1 MLRRRPPQIDPLA
14 RQAVLGMAG
23 CRVAIGAA
31 TFLATGPA
39 MRAGGLGEANAT
51 ARAVG
56 KVAGGRDLA
65 LGLLT
70 FAVRDDRQ
78 MLATVALT
86 AALCDAADAAAF
98 SFAAAEPETRT
109 GGVLGVLAGGAAAL
123 LGLWAFRRLS

>member
-1 MLRRRPPQIDPLA
+1 VLRRRPEIDPLA

-39 MRAGGLGEANAT
+39 MRAGGLGEADAT
-51 ARAVG
+51 GRAVG
-56 KVAGGRDLA
+56 KVAGARDFA

-78 MLATVALT
+78 ALRTVALA
-86 AALCDAADAAAF
+86 AALLDAADAAAF
-98 SFAAAEPETRT
+98 SFAAVEPETRT
-109 GGVLGVLAGGAAAL
+109 GGALGVVAGGAAAL
-123 LGLWAFRRLS
+123 LGFWAFRRLG